1 MSLPFCRYLLIILM
15 QEVSATIA
23 LISVVSHFFFT
34 IKVINDD
41 AFKINFYSS
50 SS

>member
-1 MSLPFCRYLLIILM
+1 MLLPFCKYLPIILG

-23 LISVVSHFFFT
+23 LISVVSHFFT

-41 AFKINFYSS
+41 AFKINFRSS